1 MFNDLPSTV
10 IVTTRDGRTL
20 TSEVH
25 RLRGSTFNPMSY
37 DEVAEKFRQCAS
49 YAGHWTSAQVEAFIG
64 TVGSLEELP
73 NVAEFVQRRLVVA
86 NLAE

>member
-1 MFNDLPSTV
+1 
-10 IVTTRDGRTL
+10 
-20 TSEVH
+20 
-25 RLRGSTFNPMSY
+25 LRGSTFNPMSY